1 MLLALLPFSTGH
13 QTFTFSNITV
23 FSTYITHKSVKLYT
37 SWLSLGSLHLSP
49 TLGPL
54 CFNHIHHNLTWGNT
68 LWPIKAYLHGGT
80 LQRWEKAV
88 FGMTFPDWQC
98 WIVLPLPIPIKAPKD
113 LKLCFVCQIQVFQ
126 AHVLKL
132 TILKWLTFL
141 QKQFLQLSFFTLS
154 QELRTLFLKLNF
166 SWKVMRSLL
175 KKNSR
180 RTDSRAEVI
189 LRSLKNKI
197 NVKLYYK
204 QQSSKL
210 MTLVVSLALNHTSNF
225 TSASGAGIPA
235 RPHCELTHLYHL
247 K

>member
-37 SWLSLGSLHLSP
+37 KWLSLRSLHLSP

-141 QKQFLQLSFFTLS
+141 QKQFLQLIFHAF
-154 QELRTLFLKLNF
+154 
-166 SWKVMRSLL
+166 
-175 KKNSR
+175 
-180 RTDSRAEVI
+180 SRAENI
-189 LRSLKNKI
+189 ISQIKLFMEGNEKPFEKKFKKNR
-197 NVKLYYK
+197 
-204 QQSSKL
+204 QSCR
-210 MTLVVSLALNHTSNF
+210 NHTEV
-225 TSASGAGIPA
+225 T
-235 RPHCELTHLYHL
+235 
-247 K
+247 KK